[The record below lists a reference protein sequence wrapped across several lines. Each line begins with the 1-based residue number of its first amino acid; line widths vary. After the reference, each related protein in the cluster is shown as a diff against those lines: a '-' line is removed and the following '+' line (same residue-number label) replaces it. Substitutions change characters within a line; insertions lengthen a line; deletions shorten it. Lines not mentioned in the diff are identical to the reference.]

1 MLDKLEWD
9 INLLSKCD
17 KELQVVFQ
25 QCDYIFTSNIKNFE
39 TSFLSQ
45 FENIRYLKNIN

>member
-25 QCDYIFTSNIKNFE
+25 QCDYIFTSNIRNFE
-39 TSFLSQ
+39 TFLSH